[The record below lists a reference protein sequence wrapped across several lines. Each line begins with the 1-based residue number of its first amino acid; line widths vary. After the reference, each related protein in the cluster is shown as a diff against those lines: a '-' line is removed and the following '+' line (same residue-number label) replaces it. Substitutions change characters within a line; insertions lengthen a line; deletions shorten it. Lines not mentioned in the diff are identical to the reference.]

1 MSTFESNTQESG
13 GVDHEWETQVAA
25 LKSFLSKEATHTEI
39 DLPSE
44 SESTTYDESHE
55 AAKALEAVED
65 GDFEAASVYLDKEIE
80 KVQQARGGETDQ
92 LALARLEIRQSDL
105 QKLKDSLER
114 Q

>member
-1 MSTFESNTQESG
+1 MSTFESGAQEA
-13 GVDHEWETQVAA
+13 GVDKVWDAQVAK
-25 LKSFLSKEATHTEI
+25 LKAFLSREATHTEI

-44 SESTTYDESHE
+44 AESTTYDDNHE

-65 GDFEAASVYLDKEIE
+65 GDFEVASVYLDNELE
-80 KVQQARGGETDQ
+80 KVQQARAGETDQ
-92 LALARLEIRQSDL
+92 LVLAQLEIRQSDI